1 MASNPTPHFSACEST
16 PTPPSGPV
24 CVTGSE
30 GPWVFL
36 CAGIGGN
43 AGSSFLFQKD
53 IISQFISENLSHVP
67 LCLGHG
73 VPGPALD
80 VFQPDR
86 LLLSLSMGFVY
97 SGHAR
102 PVPSR
107 ALEKGA

>member
-1 MASNPTPHFSACEST
+1 M
-16 PTPPSGPV
+16 
-24 CVTGSE
+24 
-30 GPWVFL
+30 FL

-43 AGSSFLFQKD
+43 AGSCFLFQKD

-67 LCLGHG
+67 LCLGLG

-80 VFQPDR
+80 VFQPDL
-86 LLLSLSMGFVY
+86 LLLSLSRGFVY